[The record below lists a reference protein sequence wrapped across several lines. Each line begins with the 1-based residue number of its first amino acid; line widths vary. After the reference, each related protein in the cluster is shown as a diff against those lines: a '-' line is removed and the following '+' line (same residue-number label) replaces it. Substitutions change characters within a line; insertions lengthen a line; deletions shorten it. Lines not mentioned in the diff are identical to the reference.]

1 MTASLTAGELEIDL
15 AAIAANWRSIEAR
28 TAGADVAAM
37 VKADAYGLGATDVAP
52 VLAAAG
58 CREFFV
64 ADLGEAVALRGLLPD
79 VEIFVLTGALRGT
92 EADLEAHRLV
102 PVLISGAQ
110 IERWAARARARGT
123 QLPASVHL
131 DTGMH
136 RAGLDTADTAALLAD
151 PSVLDSFDVRHV
163 MSHLASAD
171 DPESG
176 QNPRQLAAFQRLR
189 ALLPIGRA
197 SLANSA
203 GIGLG
208 SEYHFDHVRP
218 GVALYGVD
226 PTPSRVLALRRAI
239 TLRAPVV
246 QVHRAHQGDTVG
258 YAATH
263 TVRGDRRLAT
273 LGVGYGDGY
282 SRAASDRGHVAF
294 DGHRAPIVGRVSMDL
309 ITVDITDLPETVSV
323 EEGSAA
329 ELIGDTVT
337 IDDAAAAAGT
347 IAYEILTDL
356 GRRYTRRYVG

>member
-176 QNPRQLAAFQRLR
+176 LLVRGVERHGGYIGDSRGPLKERGSPPRPPPIPGGSRSSRLR
-189 ALLPIGRA
+189 AARRGPA
-197 SLANSA
+197 
-203 GIGLG
+203 
-208 SEYHFDHVRP
+208 P
-218 GVALYGVD
+218 GGA
-226 PTPSRVLALRRAI
+226 
-239 TLRAPVV
+239 RAP
-246 QVHRAHQGDTVG
+246 
-258 YAATH
+258 
-263 TVRGDRRLAT
+263 
-273 LGVGYGDGY
+273 
-282 SRAASDRGHVAF
+282 S
-294 DGHRAPIVGRVSMDL
+294 P
-309 ITVDITDLPETVSV
+309 
-323 EEGSAA
+323 
-329 ELIGDTVT
+329 
-337 IDDAAAAAGT
+337 
-347 IAYEILTDL
+347 
-356 GRRYTRRYVG
+356 